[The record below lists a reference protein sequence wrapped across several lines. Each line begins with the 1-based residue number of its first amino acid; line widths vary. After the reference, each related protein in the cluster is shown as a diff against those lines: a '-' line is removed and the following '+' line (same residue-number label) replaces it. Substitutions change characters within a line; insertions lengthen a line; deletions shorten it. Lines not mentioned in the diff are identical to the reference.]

1 MAVQWI
7 NALLWLLLVSV
18 PNYVTIVTEFSNL
31 IKPAFQALAIY
42 LPLVTFYPLFKW
54 IYTGLNESKDI
65 RDGINDY
72 GGIDLS
78 DKKVGMGPY
87 TCENILCRD
96 KIKGH
101 IAKISEKRRFDPTLI
116 VGISGTGKTSMVFE
130 PMIARDIEKKY
141 FFKEVSKEMGFTA
154 LKTGIAHL
162 NRPYNNDYLNDN
174 FSLDMLTPTARKR
187 RFI

>member
-1 MAVQWI
+1 
-7 NALLWLLLVSV
+7 
-18 PNYVTIVTEFSNL
+18 
-31 IKPAFQALAIY
+31 
-42 LPLVTFYPLFKW
+42 
-54 IYTGLNESKDI
+54 
-65 RDGINDY
+65 
-72 GGIDLS
+72 
-78 DKKVGMGPY
+78 
-87 TCENILCRD
+87 
-96 KIKGH
+96 
-101 IAKISEKRRFDPTLI
+101 
-116 VGISGTGKTSMVFE
+116 MVFE